1 LPLYLRAQAD
11 RAFQRSF
18 VAAESLPGAISGVTQ
33 VQLRAPDNSH
43 PAASLATM
51 FSLSAGDI
59 SVRDTNLLFWVK

>member
-1 LPLYLRAQAD
+1 VP
-11 RAFQRSF
+11 SF